1 MRPGYI
7 RLNVFCCFTVCGLL
21 FLAYIFV
28 TISRHGSMEA
38 QLRTIP
44 DRSRKVRLS
53 MVPHGSLKRKIQQ
66 GLPQDN
72 RSTEAQEQ
80 TKALLFA
87 NRMNQCRVLQGVGM
101 TYDWSDTED
110 GFRVDP
116 TGARPPEDVSP
127 CRVQD
132 VVLVLVGV
140 VPCQDTFQILP
151 AVLDCVSLRVACPI
165 KHPARHAYQTA
176 LPMP

>member
-1 MRPGYI
+1 MQGS
-7 RLNVFCCFTVCGLL
+7 VGL
-21 FLAYIFV
+21 
-28 TISRHGSMEA
+28 
-38 QLRTIP
+38 
-44 DRSRKVRLS
+44 
-53 MVPHGSLKRKIQQ
+53 
-66 GLPQDN
+66 
-72 RSTEAQEQ
+72 
-80 TKALLFA
+80 
-87 NRMNQCRVLQGVGM
+87 GM
-101 TYDWSDTED
+101 TYDWSDTGD
-110 GFRVDP
+110 GLRVDP